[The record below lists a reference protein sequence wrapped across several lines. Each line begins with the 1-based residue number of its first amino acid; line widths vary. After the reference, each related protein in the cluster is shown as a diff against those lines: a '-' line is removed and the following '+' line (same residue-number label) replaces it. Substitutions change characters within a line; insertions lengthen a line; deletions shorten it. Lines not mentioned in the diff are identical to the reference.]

1 MNEGD
6 LIGAV
11 LRETEAVI
19 GQVPELSD
27 FVGESLA
34 DLQYDPEEAR
44 DLPVATR
51 ISGMQ
56 GATSART
63 ANLVRA
69 IADAAPVLCW
79 QQTYSEAQVGAE
91 FLAGYGW
98 LNLVSPEGPFIS
110 DEIRVAVGYW
120 EKGLT
125 YPQHAHAPEEIYIV
139 LAGGAVFESE
149 GREPVAAT
157 PGDVIHHAPNQMHGI
172 AMTDTPLL
180 AMAFWKGEGLMNK
193 SRLERVA

>member
-1 MNEGD
+1 MNESG
-6 LIGAV
+6 LIDAV
-11 LRETEAVI
+11 LRETEAVV
-19 GQVPELSD
+19 GHVAELSD

-34 DLQYDPEEAR
+34 NLRYDPEEAR
-44 DLPVATR
+44 HLPVASR
-51 ISGMQ
+51 VSDMQ
-56 GATSART
+56 GATSTRT

-69 IADAAPVLCW
+69 ITDAAPVLRW

-98 LNLVSPEGPFIS
+98 FNLVSPDGPFIS

-120 EKGLT
+120 EEGLT

-149 GREPVAAT
+149 GRDPIAAT
-157 PGDVIHHAPNQMHGI
+157 PGDTIHHAPYQMHGM
-172 AMTDTPLL
+172 AMPNAPLL
-180 AMAFWKGEGLMNK
+180 AMAFWKGDGLMNK